1 VIDRLILVHRV
12 KNKPVCLAHGL
23 ALFYLVHILA
33 DEGIEGRDHNR
44 CLLQSLEAE
53 NQEQN
58 LFGHI
63 KNGEDEIDNHPFGGS
78 NFLGGGPEKS
88 EIENAIAFS
97 PPPL

>member
-1 VIDRLILVHRV
+1 MIDRLILVHRV

-23 ALFYLVHILA
+23 ALLLAHILA
-33 DEGIEGRDHNR
+33 DERIEGRDHNR

-63 KNGEDEIDNHPFGGS
+63 KNGEDEIDSHPFWGS